1 MAGVA
6 LRNGALG
13 TLALIASVGA
23 IYAGGSWYPG
33 SPEPGST
40 GVPSGNSRNLT
51 GGSVPTSVVPYSTTP
66 HASSPVPVGT
76 VSEANA
82 AGGALQPQPSS
93 TSDEALQAFVAPLA
107 PRRPAEADGVDLRR
121 MIGQMLVVGFPGTAA
136 SEAWPS
142 RAISWVHEG
151 KVGGVL
157 LLGRNVSSPGQLRM
171 LTSRLIEAGGP
182 VRPLIVIDQEGG
194 AVQRLTREK
203 GFRGL
208 ASAGEIARTAD
219 PITAFTIYTR
229 QADEL
234 SAMGVNVNFGPVV
247 DLAVGTSNPV
257 ISGLDRTY
265 GAAPEAVLAYANA
278 FINAHRQKGVLIAAK
293 HFPGHGSSAQDPHL
307 TTVNVSERW
316 SNLELGPFIRLAKS
330 DQTSMIMV
338 GHLILDGFSDG
349 NRPTSLSR
357 KAVTD
362 KLRRDLGYDG
372 LIVTDDLD
380 MGAIRDQYSLEEA
393 FVLAVA
399 AGNDIVV
406 HANTRTSD
414 FDLVD
419 KVTEAIVLAVSSGRI
434 PRSQIEQSYRR
445 ILSAKGSLASGRSP
459 GGSELDRL

>member
-1 MAGVA
+1 
-6 LRNGALG
+6 
-13 TLALIASVGA
+13 
-23 IYAGGSWYPG
+23 
-33 SPEPGST
+33 
-40 GVPSGNSRNLT
+40 
-51 GGSVPTSVVPYSTTP
+51 
-66 HASSPVPVGT
+66 
-76 VSEANA
+76 
-82 AGGALQPQPSS
+82 
-93 TSDEALQAFVAPLA
+93 
-107 PRRPAEADGVDLRR
+107 
-121 MIGQMLVVGFPGTAA
+121 
-136 SEAWPS
+136 
-142 RAISWVHEG
+142 
-151 KVGGVL
+151 
-157 LLGRNVSSPGQLRM
+157 
-171 LTSRLIEAGGP
+171 
-182 VRPLIVIDQEGG
+182 
-194 AVQRLTREK
+194 
-203 GFRGL
+203 
-208 ASAGEIARTAD
+208 
-219 PITAFTIYTR
+219 
-229 QADEL
+229 
-234 SAMGVNVNFGPVV
+234 
-247 DLAVGTSNPV
+247 
-257 ISGLDRTY
+257 
-265 GAAPEAVLAYANA
+265 
-278 FINAHRQKGVLIAAK
+278 
-293 HFPGHGSSAQDPHL
+293 
-307 TTVNVSERW
+307 VNVSERW

-362 KLRRDLGYDG
+362 KLRRDLGYGG